1 MKLNDE
7 VIGHIARLVQMAI
20 LTGTDIVDNLR
31 MMRLQ
36 EEEGELFLEDEYA
49 KNASNNLEKM
59 LEKVKE
65 YEGRGQN

>member
-36 EEEGELFLEDEYA
+36 EEEGELFLEGEYA